1 MVCLRLDFNPL
12 SLTYF
17 SFLSLPHPMIDFYR
31 AFEQELL
38 PGPVTVLLN
47 RKKSASISVSCVLA
61 FLIFVKNIFS
71 LFRGC
76 WIPVSSCWYV
86 LLYYTLAKSE
96 SLYERKSESLYEGCQ
111 GSRIWLLV
119 GSFESIIFFSL
130 TLSLSDSV
138 ERAESIWPCCCFDVC
153 KPKWSPEHNFYSR
166 VLWHVGKGSFA
177 VESRFLITL
186 DHLRIITF
194 RCSLFTFIFFLIAF
208 LVCVG
213 FWQWKNICK

>member
-1 MVCLRLDFNPL
+1 MWSLFFTLLSLLALYLRRILTGMLTPIIFAMVCLRLDFNPL

-76 WIPVSSCWYV
+76 
-86 LLYYTLAKSE
+86 
-96 SLYERKSESLYEGCQ
+96 
-111 GSRIWLLV
+111 
-119 GSFESIIFFSL
+119 
-130 TLSLSDSV
+130 
-138 ERAESIWPCCCFDVC
+138 
-153 KPKWSPEHNFYSR
+153 
-166 VLWHVGKGSFA
+166 
-177 VESRFLITL
+177 
-186 DHLRIITF
+186 
-194 RCSLFTFIFFLIAF
+194 
-208 LVCVG
+208 
-213 FWQWKNICK
+213 